1 MAEEIT
7 ETTSTET
14 TTEAP
19 DVDALKAELDKWK
32 ALSRKNEEK
41 AKSNAKEM
49 KAFEDWKAS
58 QLSETERAIEDA
70 KASVR
75 AEVAAEYGAKLA
87 RSAFVSAAEGR
98 LTDPKAVL
106 ARIDVTQF
114 LDADGEPDAKAI
126 GEFLDSIAP
135 AQKEQEPDQQ
145 PTFEGLFQGS
155 RGDQGSALP
164 LNGDPLLQKVM
175 GIVGAR

>member
-1 MAEEIT
+1 MSEETT
-7 ETTSTET
+7 ETTTDT

-19 DVDALKAELDKWK
+19 DVEALKADVEKWK

-41 AKSNAKEM
+41 AKANAKDVKE
-49 KAFEDWKAS
+49 FEAWKAS

-70 KASVR
+70 KAAVR

-87 RSAFVSAAEGR
+87 RTAFLSAADGR
-98 LTDPKAVL
+98 LKDAKAVL
-106 ARIDVTQF
+106 SRVDVTQF
-114 LDADGEPDAKAI
+114 LDADGEPDTKAI
-126 GEFLDSIAP
+126 GEFLDGIAP
-135 AQKEQEPDQQ
+135 AQQEQEQTPN
-145 PTFEGLFQGS
+145 EGLFQGA

-175 GIVGAR
+175 GILGTR

>member
-1 MAEEIT
+1 MSEETT
-7 ETTSTET
+7 ETTTAT

-19 DVDALKAELDKWK
+19 DVEALKADVEKWK

-41 AKSNAKEM
+41 AKANAKDV

-58 QLSETERAIEDA
+58 QLSETERAIEEA
-70 KASVR
+70 KAAVR

-87 RSAFVSAAEGR
+87 RTAFLSAADGR
-98 LTDPKAVL
+98 LKDAKAVL
-106 ARIDVTQF
+106 SRIDVTQF
-114 LDADGEPDAKAI
+114 LDADGEPDTKAI
-126 GEFLDSIAP
+126 GEFLDGIAP
-135 AQKEQEPDQQ
+135 APQEPEQQ
-145 PTFEGLFQGS
+145 TPNEGLFQGA

-175 GIVGAR
+175 GIVGGR